1 MNHLMNLIHL
11 NNTQEL
17 LGQTWHKIEVKY
29 TLVRLLASFS
39 I

>member
-17 LGQTWHKIEVKY
+17 LGQTWHKIEE
-29 TLVRLLASFS
+29 LS
-39 I
+39 IP